1 MAGLEAVIFD
11 WAGTIV
17 DHGSLAP
24 VRAMTELFAR
34 HGVTVDEATA
44 RRDMGLF
51 KRDHI
56 RRILEV
62 PQIEAKWREVTGNLP
77 AEADLDALFS
87 EFQGLQMKVLEE
99 HSKLI
104 FGVGRL
110 AENLRGRG
118 LKIAT
123 TTGYTR
129 PMLDLLLASASD
141 QGFRPEIAISPD
153 EAGGGR
159 PFPWMCMKIALAMG
173 LSSAQAAVKIGD
185 TPVDIEEGLNAGMWT
200 IGVVTTGNEVGL
212 SAADFAALPDRERE
226 LRVGRAERALR
237 TAGAH
242 YLIESAAKCEPLL
255 EEIEGRIVAGER
267 P

>member
-11 WAGTIV
+11 WAGTTV

-24 VRAMTELFAR
+24 VRAMSELFAR
-34 HGVTVDEATA
+34 HGVSVDDASA

-56 RRILEV
+56 RKILEM
-62 PQIEAKWREVTGNLP
+62 PQVQSRWRTERGTPPG
-77 AEADLDALFS
+77 EADLDRLFD
-87 EFQGLQMKVLEE
+87 EFQDVQMRVLEE
-99 HSKLI
+99 YSKLI
-104 FGVGRL
+104 FGVARMT
-110 AENLRGRG
+110 ENLRGRG

-129 PMLDLLLASASD
+129 AMLEALLGSARD
-141 QGFRPEIAISPD
+141 QGFRPDISLSPE

-159 PFPWMCMKIALAMG
+159 PYPWMCMKIALALG
-173 LSSAQAAVKIGD
+173 LTSASAAVKIGD
-185 TPVDIEEGLNAGMWT
+185 TPADIAEGLNAGMWT

-212 SAADFAALPDRERE
+212 SAADFAALPEPERER
-226 LRVGRAERALR
+226 RVDRAERALR
-237 TAGAH
+237 RAGAH
-242 YLIESAAKCEPLL
+242 YVIESAAKCEPAI
-255 EEIEGRIVAGER
+255 EEIERRVATGER

>member
-1 MAGLEAVIFD
+1 MSGLEVVIFD

-24 VRAMTELFAR
+24 VRAVCQLFAR
-34 HGVTVDEATA
+34 HDVVVDEATA

-56 RRILEV
+56 RRILETGEI
-62 PQIEAKWREVTGNLP
+62 QQRWREVHGN
-77 AEADLDALFS
+77 AWSEADIDGLFS
-87 EFQGLQMKVLEE
+87 DFQLLQMEVLQA

-104 FGVGRL
+104 FDAGALGERL
-110 AENLRGRG
+110 RRRG

-129 PMLDLLLASASD
+129 PMLDLLLASAAE
-141 QGFRPEIAISPD
+141 QGFRPDLAISPD

-159 PFPWMCMKIALAMG
+159 PHPWMCLKIALATG
-173 LSSAQAAVKIGD
+173 LSAMRAAVKIGD
-185 TPVDIEEGLNAGMWT
+185 TPADVAEGLNAGMWT
-200 IGVVTTGNEVGL
+200 IGVSATGNETGL
-212 SAADFAALPDRERE
+212 SADDLAALADCERKRRLKWAE
-226 LRVGRAERALR
+226 CSLRQ
-237 TAGAH
+237 AGAH
-242 YLIESAAKCEPLL
+242 YVIESAAGCEAAL
-255 EEIEGRIVAGER
+255 EAIERRIAAGER